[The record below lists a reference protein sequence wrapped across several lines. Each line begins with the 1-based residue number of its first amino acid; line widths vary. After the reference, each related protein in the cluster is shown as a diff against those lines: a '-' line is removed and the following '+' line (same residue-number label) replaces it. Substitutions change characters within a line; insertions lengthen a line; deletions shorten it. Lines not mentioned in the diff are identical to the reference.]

1 MEYKNDFDNTTGTGQ
16 ENPYDQGSPYN
27 QGTPYNQD
35 TSYNQGTPYNQGGP
49 YNQGS
54 NYGGSQII
62 VGEQEPEQKNST
74 FAVVSLVLGIL
85 GIVFVCCVFYLS
97 FILGIIGLVLGIISL
112 VQNRDGKGLAIAGT
126 ILNGLTILISV
137 LILIL
142 YAAFGYALGDLA
154 DYTSYEEAPYE
165 YQIPAENPADGI
177 MPL

>member
-16 ENPYDQGSPYN
+16 ENPYN
-27 QGTPYNQD
+27 QGTPYNQENP
-35 TSYNQGTPYNQGGP
+35 YNQGTPYNQGGP
-49 YNQGS
+49 YNQGN

-62 VGEQEPEQKNST
+62 VGEQEPDQKSST

-85 GIVFVCCVFYLS
+85 GLVFVCCVFYIS

-126 ILNGLTILISV
+126 ILNGLTVLISILIV
-137 LILIL
+137 IL

-154 DYTSYEEAPYE
+154 DYTTYEQAPYE
-165 YQIPAENPADGI
+165 YQIPAENQADGI